1 MPPHASR
8 CTTVDHDEKDDVI
21 AAALAAGK
29 TQQQAAEIG
38 GVSRDTVKR
47 RVALPDFQRRIAH
60 FRREIIGE
68 TLGLLMKAGPDAV
81 ASLALIAEGGEKES
95 DRIKA
100 AERILEIT
108 LKIQASI
115 DYEERLRTVEAQ
127 LGIGSTAPATGQPVG
142 EGGSTGQ
149 PAAQRDVAGVGNP
162 PRVRSTGQPAEQP
175 DGADARD
182 GDAAGPVAG
191 GSHHGS
197 GEADRGAVHEAIGE
211 DGIDGVPGDDAVP
224 DAADQGFDLRP
235 D

>member
-1 MPPHASR
+1 M
-8 CTTVDHDEKDDVI
+8 THDEKDDVI

-29 TQQQAAEIG
+29 TQQQAADIA
-38 GVSRDTVKR
+38 GVSRETVKR
-47 RVALPDFQRRIAH
+47 RVALPDFQRRVAH

-127 LGIGSTAPATGQPVG
+127 LGIGSTSTAAGQPTGEGGPTGQPPPFAAD
-142 EGGSTGQ
+142 GGDPTC
-149 PAAQRDVAGVGNP
+149 V
-162 PRVRSTGQPAEQP
+162 RVRPAGQPAEQP
-175 DGADARD
+175 DAPHAID
-182 GDAAGPVAG
+182 GHAAGPVAG
-191 GSHHGS
+191 GSHHVPGA
-197 GEADRGAVHEAIGE
+197 ADRGAVHPPVGE
-211 DGIDGVPGDDAVP
+211 DGIDGVPGDGAVP
-224 DAADQGFDLRP
+224 DAANAGFDIRA